1 MIELA
6 CARGVEAGRLAAL
19 ETCRTCLVTAM
30 KEGNTL
36 VIKMGNGGNGGVRF
50 VGGSSSGSCFVAPD
64 NLPACIFEPGAVCDA
79 AVWNL
84 FVRAEDRYF
93 LSL

>member
-1 MIELA
+1 
-6 CARGVEAGRLAAL
+6 
-19 ETCRTCLVTAM
+19 M

-64 NLPACIFEPGAVCDA
+64 SLPACFFEPGAVCDA